1 MPLDSKYNKMKE
13 FNKLLISFKSLKTTK
28 KKETQLKKERIM
40 KNVDELYEKY
50 YNVSK
55 SDYDTNDKLKKD
67 KKKNFDYKQFELEIN
82 KEPKLDEINKE

>member
-55 SDYDTNDKLKKD
+55 SDCDTNDKLKKD